1 MHKNPKLLALTSY
14 TRWMLATIPA
24 NLAYAPLATLV
35 PLYVLA
41 LGGNLVDVALTA
53 TAFNAV
59 STLFSFFWGRLTDM
73 AGKRKQFILIS
84 YIGVTALLFLM
95 YFSSNVLELIL
106 LYSGIGLFQQA
117 NPTAYNLLVMETDR
131 RENWS
136 KNFSSLQTVS
146 GIGMVIGLIIAA
158 IVAGFSSLKVIILL
172 FGISSLVSTV
182 FAYFV
187 IIEPNISVK
196 KEEEVGKHLVN
207 IFSLLSY
214 PLRFVRLPE
223 PKKVL
228 GIVRNLHLSK
238 RMHST
243 FALLCISWL
252 IFNIGM
258 SMVNAEYPASLN
270 VHGVAESGVFMV
282 ILLAMIIQTA
292 LFYYV
297 HRMLNKDRLEYTMAS
312 MIAVRGISYV
322 MIGMSFLIIGVW
334 FFAANIFLYALF
346 AGFSYPIYY
355 TSSYSILFKSIGDR
369 GRGNALGIYNGI
381 GWVGYLSG
389 AIFAGVIL
397 VEGFT
402 LFYITAA
409 LLIFASIYPLKAILN
424 PNKHT
429 IPERPQHASVM
440 AHSAH
445 TL

>member
-73 AGKRKQFILIS
+73 AGKRKKFILIS

-95 YFSSNVLELIL
+95 YFSSNVFELIL
-106 LYSGIGLFQQA
+106 LYAGIGLFQQA

-131 RENWS
+131 QENWS

-158 IVAGFSSLKVIILL
+158 IVAGFSSLRVIILL
-172 FGISSLVSTV
+172 FGISSLVSTA
-182 FAYFV
+182 FAYYV

-196 KEEEVGKHLVN
+196 KEEVGKHLVN

-228 GIVRNLHLSK
+228 GIARNLHLSK
-238 RMHST
+238 RMQST
-243 FALLCISWL
+243 FVLLCISWL

-282 ILLAMIIQTA
+282 ILVAMILQTVF
-292 LFYYV
+292 FYYV
-297 HRMLNKDRLEYTMAS
+297 QRMINKDKLEHTMVG

-322 MIGMSFLIIGVW
+322 MIALSFLIIGIW
-334 FFAANIFLYALF
+334 FFAANMVLYALF
-346 AGFSYPIYY
+346 AGLSYPLYY
-355 TSSYSILFKSIGDR
+355 TASYSILFKSIGDR

-381 GWVGYLSG
+381 GWVGYLAG

-429 IPERPQHASVM
+429 IPGQPQHASVI
-440 AHSAH
+440 SNPAH